1 MYPSAF
7 SYHTPASVEEAVSLL
22 QEHGMDAKLLA
33 GGHSLLPTMKLRLAT
48 PAHVVDMKGLRGS
61 LQYIR
66 DEGDV
71 VTIGALTTHHMIETA
86 DLLKQ
91 KAPVLVHTARHV
103 GDLQVRNLGT
113 IGGSVA
119 HADPAGDFPAAI
131 LASETEMVAQG
142 PNGRRTVPAAEFF
155 FGFFETALEEGEILV
170 ELRVPAS
177 QGSGSSYQKFRH
189 PASGYAVCGVAVV
202 LEKEGDTV
210 KKARVGI
217 TGISD
222 GAYRA
227 TGVEEALMGQVFSPE
242 LAATAAERSAEGVDP
257 LEDTFAG
264 ADYRRQLAKTYTKRA
279 LLEAGERAS

>member
-7 SYHTPASVEEAVSLL
+7 SYHTPASVEEAIGLL
-22 QEHGMDAKLLA
+22 QEHGVDAKLLA

-66 DEGDV
+66 DEGDAV
-71 VTIGALTTHHMIETA
+71 AVGALTTHHMIETS
-86 DLLKQ
+86 DHLKQ

-142 PNGRRTVPAAEFF
+142 PNGRRTIPAAEFF

-170 ELRVPAS
+170 ELRVPVS
-177 QGSGSSYQKFRH
+177 RGGSSYQKFRH

-202 LEKEGDTV
+202 FEKEGDTV
-210 KKARVGI
+210 KKARVGV

-227 TGVEEALMGQVFSPE
+227 TGVEEALAGQSFSPE
-242 LAATAAERSAEGVDP
+242 LAATAAEGAADGVDP

-264 ADYRRQLAKTYTKRA
+264 ADYRRQLAKIYTKRA
-279 LLEAGERAS
+279 LLEAWERAG

>member
-48 PAHVVDMKGLRGS
+48 PAHVVDMKGLRSS

-66 DEGDV
+66 DEGDAV
-71 VTIGALTTHHMIETA
+71 AIGALTTHHMVETSN
-86 DLLKQ
+86 LLKER
-91 KAPVLVHTARHV
+91 APVLVHTATHV

-131 LASETEMVAQG
+131 LASETEMVVQG

-177 QGSGSSYQKFRH
+177 RGGSSYQKFRH
-189 PASGYAVCGVAVV
+189 PASGYAVCGAAVV

-210 KKARVGI
+210 RKARVGI
-217 TGISD
+217 TGVSD

-227 TGVEEALMGQVFSPE
+227 TGVEEALAGQSFSPE
-242 LAATAAERSAEGVDP
+242 LAATAAERAAEGVDP

-279 LLEAGERAS
+279 LLEAWERAG